1 MKPLPLILI
10 AIAISA
16 TVSAVT
22 VSLLSPPAVEG
33 GSSPEGGSQSGLR
46 ELRNDLEAQ
55 GELLRGLKAQL
66 EMRSPQSST
75 RTPVNDLESMVRR
88 VVGEQLVEAGVDVDA
103 AGEVEDDFDGQ
114 SALADIL
121 AMRAAGGSYEELEAY
136 WRKMREEGRTEEM
149 VGVFEEYAELNPG
162 DPEAQML
169 LGNAYLQRLQEAPTG
184 PEMGTWANKADEAFD
199 VALEID
205 SDNFDARLSKA
216 VSLSFWPPIFGKQG
230 EAINQFEV
238 LLEKQKN
245 SAPNESHAQT
255 YKYLGNL
262 YQQQGDSEKAKA
274 IWQEGLN
281 AFPDDEALAEKFKTD
296 ASNEH

>member
-10 AIAISA
+10 TIAISA
-16 TVSAVT
+16 VVSAVT
-22 VSLLSPPAVEG
+22 TSLLSPSAVEG
-33 GSSPEGGSQSGLR
+33 GTSLEGGSLAGMQEMQS
-46 ELRNDLEAQ
+46 DLEEQ
-55 GELLRGLKAQL
+55 GRLVRGLAAQL
-66 EMRSPQSST
+66 EIRSPQSST
-75 RTPVNDLESMVRR
+75 RTPVNDLESTIARLVA
-88 VVGEQLVEAGVDVDA
+88 EQLKEAGVDLDPEVA
-103 AGEVEDDFDGQ
+103 VEDDFDGQ

-121 AMRAAGGSYEELEAY
+121 AMRAAGGSYEDLEAY
-136 WRKMREEGRTEEM
+136 WRKMREEGRTDEM

-199 VALEID
+199 VALSID
-205 SDNFDARLSKA
+205 ENNFDARLSKA

-230 EAINQFEV
+230 EAIGQFET

-262 YQQQGDSEKAKA
+262 YQQQGDAEKANA

-296 ASNEH
+296 